1 MGLCFTKNTNLWGK
15 KNYPY
20 SEVLPLS
27 VLLWLHFYPP
37 SVKVILFLIRSK
49 DDMQVRVDNY
59 DKMLRALAKDGGH
72 EDRVLIRW
80 VDTGDMDCVTRSQ
93 TERMWAFDDPGVRD
107 TDLVVTID
115 ANAFVYNASS
125 LNPVYNNPEKLIWV
139 FQYQDTAAIPTGIGE
154 TFNQNFIVAYADVW
168 RTIVDQGE
176 VQT

>member
-1 MGLCFTKNTNLWGK
+1 M
-15 KNYPY
+15 
-20 SEVLPLS
+20 
-27 VLLWLHFYPP
+27 
-37 SVKVILFLIRSK
+37 
-49 DDMQVRVDNY
+49 
-59 DKMLRALAKDGGH
+59 
-72 EDRVLIRW
+72 LIRW

-139 FQYQDTAAIPTGIGE
+139 FQYQDTAAIPTDIGE

-168 RTIVDQGE
+168 RTIVDPGNVRKLHIAKSLFQLILSII
-176 VQT
+176 

>member
-1 MGLCFTKNTNLWGK
+1 
-15 KNYPY
+15 
-20 SEVLPLS
+20 
-27 VLLWLHFYPP
+27 
-37 SVKVILFLIRSK
+37 
-49 DDMQVRVDNY
+49 
-59 DKMLRALAKDGGH
+59 
-72 EDRVLIRW
+72 
-80 VDTGDMDCVTRSQ
+80 MDCVTRSQ

-168 RTIVDQGE
+168 RTIVDPGNVHTSTLHISKSLFPLILSSQRLNYGNKCLAKFY
-176 VQT
+176 